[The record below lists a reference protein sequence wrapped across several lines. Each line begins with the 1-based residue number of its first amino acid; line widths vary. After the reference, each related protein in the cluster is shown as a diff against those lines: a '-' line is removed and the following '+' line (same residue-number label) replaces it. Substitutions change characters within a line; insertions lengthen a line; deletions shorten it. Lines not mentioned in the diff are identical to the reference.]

1 LFHFSNASVSLL
13 AMVAGPLLYAI
24 VITILVQKVYEMIFT
39 APDQVLRFIGFGLMN
54 LGEESGTGRISGAF
68 SKASDVGS
76 QMASRAGGKKTT
88 GKVDAKNVGGTGG
101 KSPSD
106 ESV

>member
-1 LFHFSNASVSLL
+1 
-13 AMVAGPLLYAI
+13 MYAI

-68 SKASDVGS
+68 GKVSDVGAR
-76 QMASRAGGKKTT
+76 MATRAGGARTV
-88 GKVDAKNVGGTGG
+88 GEVDGKNVRGSGGGTGKG
-101 KSPSD
+101 NL
-106 ESV
+106 E